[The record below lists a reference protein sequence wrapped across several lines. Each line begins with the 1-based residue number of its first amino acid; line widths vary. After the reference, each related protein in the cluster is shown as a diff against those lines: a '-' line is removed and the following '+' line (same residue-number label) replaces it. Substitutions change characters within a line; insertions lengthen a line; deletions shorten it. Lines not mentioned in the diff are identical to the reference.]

1 MRQIIIIANGINSRT
16 PKLQTALAR
25 MLTMYVVG
33 MMMYCGCTIVN
44 MVSGDD
50 DDDVDDGV
58 DDEAGE
64 NDDALRLHHRQ
75 HGEW

>member
-1 MRQIIIIANGINSRT
+1 MT
-16 PKLQTALAR
+16 M
-25 MLTMYVVG
+25 MLTMKLVR
-33 MMMYCGCTIVN
+33 MMMHCGCTIVN

-64 NDDALRLHHRQ
+64 NDDVLRLHDRQ
-75 HGEW
+75 HGEWGRWYNGDDDEDDKDNDDDV

>member
-1 MRQIIIIANGINSRT
+1 
-16 PKLQTALAR
+16 
-25 MLTMYVVG
+25 
-33 MMMYCGCTIVN
+33 MMMFCGCTIVN